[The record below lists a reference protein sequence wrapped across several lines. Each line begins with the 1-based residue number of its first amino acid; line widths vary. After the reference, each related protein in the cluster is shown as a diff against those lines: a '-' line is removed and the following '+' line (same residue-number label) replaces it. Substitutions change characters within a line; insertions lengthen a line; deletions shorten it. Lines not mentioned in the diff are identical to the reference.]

1 MKQQVKWILWLI
13 LIIHI
18 FPVPLSF
25 GEDDPQPFFLVE
37 AMNAGLSKTDQ
48 DIDLATPRVA
58 LEHFLDQGRAH
69 NFHLASHALDL
80 NKFPSQDQKSK
91 GPELT
96 EQLYFILNQKLQI
109 NWNQI
114 PDRPDGTL
122 DIPLDTT
129 SPLAGKPRRSIK
141 IGGIPLDNRNV
152 EIRLARYKAPDSP
165 AQWRF
170 SEETVKKI
178 PQLYAQYGPGPLVE
192 YFHPAIKRRVLND
205 DPLWQIL
212 TLVLIGIISFA
223 IGWSVNWMVMS
234 VLERST
240 RRHVSDAA
248 RRLRTPS
255 GTFFILII
263 FDFIAFSLISL
274 SGPLIS
280 DFGLILKTLLILS
293 ITWFIIRLTEVVTD
307 FSSYRYTH
315 RIDTEGEQHARQM
328 TTHISVA
335 RRVIIFMT
343 IVVAGGVILRQFQ
356 MFENLSLSLLASAG
370 VASVI
375 LGVAAHSVL
384 GNIMAGMQV
393 AITQP
398 ACIGDAVRFEKE
410 WGFIEAITYTY
421 ITIRTWDLRRVVI
434 PLSYFIEHP
443 FENWSMKDAHIIKP
457 IYLYVDYRMDVS
469 QIRKKFKEILENSDE
484 WDRQTPPVIQVT
496 GLTEESMELR
506 ALCSA
511 KDGRTAW
518 NLHCAI
524 REQLVAFLQEF
535 HGGRYLPKQ
544 RVLLEKDQVES

>member
-1 MKQQVKWILWLI
+1 MKRQVKWILWLI
-13 LIIHI
+13 LIIQNCA
-18 FPVPLSF
+18 VPLSF
-25 GEDDPQPFFLVE
+25 GENDPQPFFPVE
-37 AMNAGLSKTDQ
+37 AMNAGLSKADQ
-48 DIDLATPRVA
+48 HIDLTTPRVA
-58 LEHFLDQGRAH
+58 LEHFLDQGRVH
-69 NFHLASHALDL
+69 NFHSASHTLNL
-80 NKFPSQDQKSK
+80 NKFSSSDQKTK

-96 EQLYFILNQKLQI
+96 EQLYFVLNQKIQI
-109 NWNQI
+109 NWSQI

-122 DIPLDTT
+122 DVPLDNT

-141 IGGIPLDNRNV
+141 IGSITFDNREV

-165 AQWRF
+165 AQWQF
-170 SEETVKKI
+170 SEETVNKI
-178 PQLYAQYGPGPLVE
+178 PQLYAQFGPGPLVK

-205 DPLWQIL
+205 DPLGQIFV
-212 TLVLIGIISFA
+212 LVFIGIISFA
-223 IGWSVNWMVMS
+223 IGWSVNRMVMGFF
-234 VLERST
+234 ERST
-240 RRHVSDAA
+240 RKHLSDAA

-255 GTFFILII
+255 GIFFSLIM
-263 FDFIAFSLISL
+263 FDLIAFSLISL

-280 DFGLILKTLLILS
+280 DFGPILKTLLILS
-293 ITWFIIRLTEVVTD
+293 ITWFIIRITEVVTD
-307 FSSYRYTH
+307 FSSHQYTH

-335 RRVIIFMT
+335 RRVIIFIT
-343 IVVAGGVILRQFQ
+343 IVFAVGFILRQFQ
-356 MFENLSLSLLASAG
+356 MFENLSFSLLASAG

-469 QIRKKFKEILENSDE
+469 HLRQKFKEILENSPE
-484 WDRQTPPVIQVT
+484 WDRQTPPVMQVT
-496 GLTEESMELR
+496 GLTEEAMELR

-511 KDGRTAW
+511 KDGKTAW
-518 NLHCAI
+518 SLQCAI

-544 RVLLEKDQVES
+544 RVLLEKDQFES